1 MRRPRTTHSHLV
13 CPTCWSDLSNTDVK
27 DLGYFG
33 CNAGPLKNDDVAN
46 LYEEAYRLVLFLGAL
61 AKDHET
67 KPERSRM
74 IHAANSSH
82 PK

>member
-1 MRRPRTTHSHLV
+1 MIHTLV
-13 CPTCWSDLSNTDVK
+13 CSFNGTRINRSTS
-27 DLGYFG
+27 
-33 CNAGPLKNDDVAN
+33 
-46 LYEEAYRLVLFLGAL
+46 LFVVESLMAASPLGAHNTIPERGGIKKL
-61 AKDHET
+61 GGTFKMANSPLLSKDHET